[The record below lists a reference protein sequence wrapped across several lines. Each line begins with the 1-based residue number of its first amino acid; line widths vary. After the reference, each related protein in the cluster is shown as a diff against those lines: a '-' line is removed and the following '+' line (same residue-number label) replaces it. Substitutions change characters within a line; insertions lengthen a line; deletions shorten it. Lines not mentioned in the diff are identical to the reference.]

1 MPSIFSPLS
10 PPSPPHAHTKLAGI
24 VANTHELRERQETP
38 DTPEAL
44 QCVPTLQLSDIPRG
58 ITRVPTDIT
67 QQQGATLLTHN
78 LFTNNILYMEVRGG
92 RGWGKGGR

>member
-1 MPSIFSPLS
+1 M
-10 PPSPPHAHTKLAGI
+10 AGI

-44 QCVPTLQLSDIPRG
+44 KCMPALKLADISRK
-58 ITRVPTDIT
+58 ISTVPTDVT
-67 QQQGATLLTHN
+67 AQQGATLLTHD
-78 LFTNNILYMEVRGG
+78 LFTNNILYMVVRGG